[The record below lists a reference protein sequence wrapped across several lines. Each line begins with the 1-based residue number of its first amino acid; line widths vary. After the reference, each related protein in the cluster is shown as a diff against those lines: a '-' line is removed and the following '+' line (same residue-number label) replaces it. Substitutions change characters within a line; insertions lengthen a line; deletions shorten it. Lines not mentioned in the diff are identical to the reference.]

1 MLYSTPMKVLK
12 RIVPFA
18 VIAAAILLLL
28 YLPDIAPERYT
39 DLGTFFRVEIKRQ
52 GFSGFSVAAVADG
65 SVLYVDGFGVDGE
78 GKPVKSNTPLYASAV
93 SQSMAALAAY
103 SLVRDGHLSLDES
116 VSDYLPW
123 FELASPTGSA
133 STAGGK
139 VSIRN
144 LISHTSGVTD
154 FAFDDAHPAAAD
166 LESAAR
172 SMVGAKPCAAP
183 GSRFGYINTD
193 YQVLGLVMEKVTGS
207 DYASILD
214 ERIFTP
220 LGMKSA
226 SARPP
231 VDSSPVGAA
240 NSSPVGAASFFSL
253 PLRRSPR
260 VLSYAEPS
268 THTIASAADVGRYM
282 AFLLGP
288 EKHKRGP
295 VSARAARAL
304 FDPLVPDSPFGYGFF
319 LGQDPGGGLVAYHDG
334 SVEGFSSRVVLW
346 PERRSGVAV
355 LAAQGSLLQSL
366 FALPALTEGARCII
380 RDGSSAR
387 PFPLG
392 RLYIL
397 LAVVAAVH
405 LFALILQTGGAL
417 QWAKEAK
424 DKAEAKGTTGP
435 VVFASFRS
443 WFGIAVRIAIAWLC
457 PRAVGLAFSRVVT
470 WPLLFQLEPAL
481 AVWCLGACIF
491 GCLRNAARLACMRV
505 PSGFR
510 RSR

>member
-1 MLYSTPMKVLK
+1 MLYSLAMKVLK
-12 RIVPFA
+12 RIAPFA
-18 VIAAAILLLL
+18 VIAAAVLLLL
-28 YLPDIAPERYT
+28 YLPDIAPEHYT
-39 DLGTFFRVEIKRQ
+39 DLATFFRVEIKRQ

-78 GKPVKSNTPLYASAV
+78 GKAINADTPLYASAA

-103 SLVRDGHLSLDES
+103 SLSRDGRISFDEN
-116 VSDYLPW
+116 VRDYLPW
-123 FELASPTGSA
+123 FELADV
-133 STAGGK
+133 AGGGLE
-139 VSIRN
+139 IRN
-144 LISHTSGVTD
+144 LISHTSGVSD
-154 FAFDDAHPAAAD
+154 SAFDDVHPTVKN

-172 SMVGAKPCAAP
+172 SMVDAKPSFAP
-183 GSRFGYINTD
+183 GERFSYTNTD
-193 YQVLGLVMEKVTGS
+193 YQLLGLVMEKVTGLG
-207 DYASILD
+207 YASILD
-214 ERIFTP
+214 QRIFLP

-231 VDSSPVGAA
+231 SDSSL
-240 NSSPVGAASFFSL
+240 VGAASFFSL

-260 VLSYAEPS
+260 ILAYAEPS
-268 THTIASAADVGRYM
+268 THTIASAADIGRYM

-288 EKHKRGP
+288 EKYKHGP
-295 VSARAARAL
+295 VSARAASAL
-304 FDPLVPDSPFGYGFF
+304 FDALVPGSPFGYGFF
-319 LGQDPGGGLVAYHDG
+319 LGQEPGGGRVAYHDG
-334 SVEGFSSRVVLW
+334 SVEGFSSRIVLW

-355 LAAQGSLLQSL
+355 LAAQSSLLQSL
-366 FALPALTEGARCII
+366 FALPALTEGARSII

-397 LAVVAAVH
+397 IAVVAAVH

-424 DKAEAKGTTGP
+424 DKAEAKGTVGP
-435 VVFASFRS
+435 VVFAAFRS
-443 WFGIAVRIAIAWLC
+443 WFGIAARIAIVMLC
-457 PRAVGLAFSRVVT
+457 PGVVGLAFGRMVT

-481 AVWCLGACIF
+481 AVWCFGVCLF
-491 GCLRNAARLACMRV
+491 GCLRNAARLAWMRL

-510 RSR
+510 RTR

>member
-1 MLYSTPMKVLK
+1 MLYSLAMKVLK
-12 RIVPFA
+12 RIAPFA
-18 VIAAAILLLL
+18 VIAAAVLLLL
-28 YLPDIAPERYT
+28 YLPDIAPEHYT
-39 DLGTFFRVEIKRQ
+39 DLATFFRVEIKRQ

-78 GKPVKSNTPLYASAV
+78 GKAINADTPLYASAA

-103 SLVRDGHLSLDES
+103 SLSRDGRISLDES
-116 VSDYLPW
+116 LRDYLPW
-123 FELASPTGSA
+123 FELASSAGAASYAGNA
-133 STAGGK
+133 STNSGELE
-139 VSIRN
+139 IRH
-144 LISHTSGVTD
+144 LISHSSGLLD
-154 FAFDDAHPAAAD
+154 SAFDDAHPVAKN

-172 SMVGAKPCAAP
+172 SVVGAKPSSAP
-183 GSRFGYINTD
+183 GVRFSYTNTD
-193 YQVLGLVMEKVTGS
+193 YQLLGLVMEKVTGLG
-207 DYASILD
+207 YAAILD
-214 ERIFTP
+214 QKIFAP

-226 SARPP
+226 SALPP
-231 VDSSPVGAA
+231 SD
-240 NSSPVGAASFFSL
+240 SSPVGAASFFSL

-260 VLSYAEPS
+260 ILSYAEPS
-268 THTIASAADVGRYM
+268 THTIASAADIGRYM

-288 EKHKRGP
+288 EKYKRGP
-295 VSARAARAL
+295 VPARAMSAL

-319 LGQDPGGGLVAYHDG
+319 LGQEPGGDRIAYHDG
-334 SVEGFSSRVVLW
+334 SVDGFSSRIVLW
-346 PERRSGVAV
+346 PERKSGVAV

-366 FALPALTEGARCII
+366 FALPALTEGARSII
-380 RDGSSAR
+380 RDGSAVR

-424 DKAEAKGTTGP
+424 DKAEAKGVVGP
-435 VVFASFRS
+435 VVFAAFRA
-443 WFGIAVRIAIAWLC
+443 WFGIAARIAIVVLC
-457 PRAVGLAFSRVVT
+457 PYAVGLAFGRVVT

-481 AVWCLGACIF
+481 AVWCIGACLF
-491 GCLRNAARLACMRV
+491 GCLRNAARLAWMRL

-510 RSR
+510 RLR